1 MNTRPEY
8 WNGYPFPSP
17 GDLPNPGIEPR
28 CPTLQADSL
37 PAEPP
42 GKPKNTGA
50 GSLSLSSG
58 NFPDPGLEPG
68 CPALQADSL
77 PAEPPGKPYEADS
90 DPKSS
95 WQMTETPQHLSVSV
109 QT

>member
-1 MNTRPEY
+1 MLRGNILV
-8 WNGYPFPSP
+8 P
-17 GDLPNPGIEPR
+17 GHLSLLQGIE
-28 CPTLQADSL
+28 L
-37 PAEPP
+37 
-42 GKPKNTGA
+42 
-50 GSLSLSSG
+50 GS
-58 NFPDPGLEPG
+58 
-68 CPALQADSL
+68 PALQADSL